1 MVAMIDNYEKLIT
14 KYFDIL
20 FKRGDTSNCLA
31 IKSLIAAFIEDVMLV
46 KFKDYVSSKDYD
58 KLSDI
63 LTHLYN
69 SVN

>member
-1 MVAMIDNYEKLIT
+1 MVDNYEKLVT
-14 KYFDIL
+14 KFFDIL
-20 FKRGDTSNCLA
+20 FYSGDASNCLT

-46 KFKDYVSSKDYD
+46 EFKDYVSSKDYD

-69 SVN
+69 SIN

>member
-1 MVAMIDNYEKLIT
+1 MIDNYEKLIT

-20 FKRGDTSNCLA
+20 FKRGDTSNCFA
-31 IKSLIAAFIEDVMLV
+31 IKSLIATFIEDVMLV
-46 KFKDYVSSKDYD
+46 EFKDYVSSKDYD